1 MRSIAMPDRIEIVIA
16 DDHPLFRSGLRH
28 AVEKVAGFVVV
39 DEAGDGKAAL
49 ECIREH
55 KPAVVVLDLDMPVM
69 NGLDAAK
76 QIVRERLPV
85 AIIILTMYDDEEMFN
100 EAMDIGVLGYVLKD
114 SASVDIV
121 RGIAAVAR
129 GEYFVS
135 PSLAGIALRARQ
147 TGNVSVESRLG
158 LLNLTPTERR
168 ILKLVAE
175 DRTSAEIADALG
187 ISARTVD
194 NHRTNICHKLGLNGN
209 NALLRYALT
218 HRSHL

>member
-1 MRSIAMPDRIEIVIA
+1 MPDRIEIVIA

-28 AVEKVAGFVVV
+28 AVEKEERFVVV
-39 DEAGDGKAAL
+39 AEAGDGKSAL
-49 ECIREH
+49 ECIR
-55 KPAVVVLDLDMPVM
+55 KLRPTIVVLDLEMPVM
-69 NGLDAAK
+69 NGLDTAK
-76 QIVRERLPV
+76 QIIREKLPV

-121 RGIAAVAR
+121 RGIATVAR

-135 PSLAGIALRARQ
+135 PAMSATALKHRQ
-147 TGNVSVESRLG
+147 SGNVTVDARIG
-158 LLNLTPTERR
+158 ILNLTPTERR
-168 ILKLVAE
+168 VLGFVAE
-175 DRTSAEIADALG
+175 NKTSAEIAAVLG

-194 NHRTNICHKLGLNGN
+194 NHRTNICTKLGLSGN

-218 HRSHL
+218 HRAHL